1 MMTWRAWRPLSPVPD
16 GVCGARGDDGP
27 TPGGAG
33 PTLQSLL
40 AQVGGSGSVAPERG
54 GNPGECTGA
63 LGPFPFAD
71 GSLQALSS
79 RRDPPRSAQT
89 RRDPPRSAES
99 PPHIG
104 LGAVVMNYGPS
115 SLST

>member
-79 RRDPPRSAQT
+79 RRDPPRLAET
-89 RRDPPRSAES
+89 RRDPPRVLLTSDS
-99 PPHIG
+99 
-104 LGAVVMNYGPS
+104 V
-115 SLST
+115 LS